1 VAANDQN
8 YGVQPVTDLEIG
20 YQLGR
25 STRFALGTQNLF
37 DSYPAQFIRAN
48 QVNGIN
54 RYGFIHPDG
63 SNGRFVY
70 AALQRKF

>member
-37 DSYPAQFIRAN
+37 DPIRPSSS
-48 QVNGIN
+48 GPI
-54 RYGFIHPDG
+54 R
-63 SNGRFVY
+63 
-70 AALQRKF
+70 

>member
-1 VAANDQN
+1 GQN
-8 YGVQPVTDLEIG
+8 SRLAV
-20 YQLGR
+20 
-25 STRFALGTQNLF
+25 GTQNLF
-37 DSYPAQFIRAN
+37 NTYPAQFIRAN

-70 AALQRKF
+70 ATARQRF